1 MNTATE
7 RIETA
12 IELFE
17 RGRIFFADDFIGLG
31 SSDII
36 RQTLLKL
43 TNEGKIIRVAQG
55 IYCYPEIDEKLGL
68 GVIYPTFEQIAE
80 AMAKR
85 NHSRIVP
92 TGEYALNV
100 LGLSTQ
106 VPMNYVFLT
115 DGPARHVEV
124 SNGRGITFKRVAPK
138 NLAFTNRLAM
148 LVTSALKSIKREN
161 VDEKQIRHIE
171 GVLRNEDKEAVLSDL
186 KLMPVWIRN
195 IVTGAYE

>member
-1 MNTATE
+1 MDSTAQKVEST
-7 RIETA
+7 IKT
-12 IELFE
+12 FP
-17 RGRIFFADDFIGLG
+17 RGKIFFADDFIDMG
-31 SSDII
+31 SSDSI
-36 RQTLLKL
+36 RQTLLRL
-43 TNEGKIIRVAQG
+43 TNEEKIIRVAQG

-85 NHSRIVP
+85 NHSKIVP

-161 VDEKQIRHIE
+161 VDEKQIRQIK
-171 GVLRNEDKEAVLSDL
+171 GILRNEDKEAVLSDL
-186 KLMPVWIRN
+186 KFMPVWIRN
-195 IVTGAYE
+195 IVTRAYE